1 MMTNEEPLRTLHW
14 SCAALMLALPSTLLA
29 GNIVDCPTSANA
41 ALSEITHA
49 APRGG
54 LVFHAT
60 LEDFELAAGDGLPLE
75 TFTGGSVTEPGDGVG
90 DCVEPVGAQSDD
102 QCYSPG
108 DLIEGFGLT
117 STSGGGY
124 VVLGDDHPQVGQ
136 DGLAVGPM
144 EIITQ
149 SYSNIAT
156 IITFDEDDVTAVAL
170 EAIPGCNG
178 LNVNAWIYDHNDN
191 LLGSTTISVEASWHS
206 GFLGLTTPAPVRRIE
221 LATNPSGGQLI
232 QDLRFGPN
240 MNWLFR
246 DRFETP

>member
-1 MMTNEEPLRTLHW
+1 MMTTEAPLRTIHW

-29 GNIVDCPTSANA
+29 GNVVDCPTTSSST
-41 ALSEITHA
+41 LREVTHDA
-49 APRGG
+49 SRGG
-54 LVFHAT
+54 LVFHAN
-60 LEDFELAAGDGLPLE
+60 LVEFQQAGGNGLPLE
-75 TFTGGSVTEPGDGVG
+75 TFTGGSVTEPGDGEG

-144 EIITQ
+144 DIITQ
-149 SYSNIAT
+149 QHSNVAT
-156 IITFDEDDVTAVAL
+156 IISFEEDDVTAVGVDV
-170 EAIPGCNG
+170 IPGCNG
-178 LNVNAWIYDHNDN
+178 LDVIARVYDHHDN
-191 LLGSTTISVEASWHS
+191 LLGSTTISLDASWHS
-206 GFLGLTTPAPVRRIE
+206 GFLGLTTPTPVQRIE

>member
-1 MMTNEEPLRTLHW
+1 MMKIERLVRLGYL
-14 SCAALMLALPSTLLA
+14 SCATLMLASPSTLLA
-29 GNIVDCPTSANA
+29 GNIVDCPTQAS
-41 ALSEITHA
+41 SIPTKVTHA

-54 LVFHAT
+54 LVFLSSLA
-60 LEDFELAAGDGLPLE
+60 DFEQAAGSELPLE
-75 TFTGGSVTEPGDGVG
+75 TFTGGSVTEPGDGEG

-108 DLIEGFGLT
+108 DLIEGFELT

-136 DGLAVGPM
+136 QGLAVGPM
-144 EIITQ
+144 EITTPEHA
-149 SYSNIAT
+149 NIAT
-156 IITFDEDDVTAVAL
+156 IINFDEDDVTAVAMDV
-170 EAIPGCNG
+170 IPGCNG
-178 LNVNAWIYDHNDN
+178 LNVIARVYDHQDN
-191 LLGSTTISVEASWHS
+191 LLGSTTISVDASWHS
-206 GFLGLTTPAPVRRIE
+206 GFLGLVTPTPVRRVE

-240 MNWLFR
+240 MDWLFR